1 MIIPGILTSSN
12 LFNSGS
18 GKSPPTSVHFLVSQ
32 QPGCLHLP
40 EDIFTSPFSSV
51 AANILQFCARGNQPD
66 HREGRYNS
74 FLSSRPA
81 SQVGVIIGMPHVTW
95 ICFVFFFTSQCLGLW
110 TPASTVAS
118 QVLEIWSL
126 WRFMWY
132 EVSTLFSSPVES
144 AIRHIWKN

>member
-1 MIIPGILTSSN
+1 MVISIPGILTSYN

-66 HREGRYNS
+66 HGEGRYNS

-81 SQVGVIIGMPHVTW
+81 SQVGVIIGRHAS
-95 ICFVFFFTSQCLGLW
+95 CHLNLFCVFFYLPMLRLMDSGLYSCQ
-110 TPASTVAS
+110 PSVGDLKSVTVHVIRS
-118 QVLEIWSL
+118 EHLVC
-126 WRFMWY
+126 
-132 EVSTLFSSPVES
+132 FSS
-144 AIRHIWKN
+144 